1 MAIATSS
8 NQIRWLQVWSLAS
21 VQGAISL
28 AWIAYGIYLPK
39 FIAEVFAYPPAQA
52 QQFAAI
58 LLVIEGAIAVI
69 VEPLFGS
76 LSDRWQRWYSSRMP
90 MIVAG
95 VIAATA
101 IFIGLPS
108 LVIFG
113 GANDFTRLLLPSLAV
128 LWAIAMSTF
137 RSPVICLLGSFAG
150 ATQLP
155 LASSVLTLVGG
166 FVASIRPLA
175 TNFILSLGA
184 PATFAI
190 ASITLLA
197 SIASL
202 RSAMAYIP
210 KQLSPNSDQQRSATL
225 SSFWLNL
232 AIVMFV
238 GAAIGL
244 GIRLLL
250 GDVLPRM
257 IRADLVSFTGL
268 PFEIL
273 LGTALIVQAL
283 LALITGRISK
293 LIDNKR
299 LMIFSLGG
307 IVFGLGLFSLG
318 YGAIASILIILLIL
332 FCLSAVNNGTIAFA
346 LTMVPQSLGGMAV
359 GLFFGG
365 LSGAIALFGYL
376 VPKSAIITTPNVIL
390 LNAIVFLSAGVAIAF
405 GEKISQKTDF

>member
-21 VQGAISL
+21 VQGSISL

-257 IRADLVSFTGL
+257 IKADLVSFTGL

-376 VPKSAIITTPNVIL
+376 VPKSAIITMPNVTL

>member
-210 KQLSPNSDQQRSATL
+210 KQLSPNSDQQRSATI

-318 YGAIASILIILLIL
+318 YGTIASILIILLIL

-405 GEKISQKTDF
+405 GEKVSQKTDF

>member
-1 MAIATSS
+1 MAIATPS
-8 NQIRWLQVWSLAS
+8 NQVRWLQVWSLAS

-28 AWIAYGIYLPK
+28 TWIAYGIYLPK
-39 FIAEVFAYPPAQA
+39 FIAEVFAYPTEQA
-52 QQFAAI
+52 QQFATI

-69 VEPLFGS
+69 AEPLFGS

-95 VIAATA
+95 TIAATA

-113 GANDFTRLLLPSLAV
+113 GANDLTRLLLTSLAV

-137 RSPVICLLGSFAG
+137 RSPVICLLASFAG

-155 LASSVLTLVGG
+155 LAASVLTLVGG
-166 FVASIRPLA
+166 FVASIKPLA
-175 TNFILSLGA
+175 TKFILDLGA

-190 ASITLLA
+190 ASIVLLA
-197 SIASL
+197 GVAGL
-202 RSAMAYIP
+202 RSAMVHIS
-210 KQLSPNSDQQRSATL
+210 KQLNPSSEQRLATI

-244 GIRLLL
+244 GIRLLT
-250 GDVLPRM
+250 GEVLPRT
-257 IRADLVSFTGL
+257 IKAELVSLTGFS
-268 PFEIL
+268 FEIL
-273 LGTALIVQAL
+273 LGSAFIVQAL
-283 LALITGRISK
+283 LALITGQLSK
-293 LIDNKR
+293 QIDNKR

-307 IVFGLGLFSLG
+307 IVLGLIILSIGFSPIA
-318 YGAIASILIILLIL
+318 AILLILLIL
-332 FCLSAVNNGTIAFA
+332 FCLSAVNNGMVAFA
-346 LTMVPQSLGGMAV
+346 LTMVSPSLGGMTV
-359 GLFFGG
+359 GIFFGG

-376 VPKSAIITTPNVIL
+376 IPKSALITTPNVIL
-390 LNAIVFLSAGVAIAF
+390 LNAVVFLSAGVAIAI
-405 GEKISQKTDF
+405 GEKVAKNYLP

>member
-21 VQGAISL
+21 VQGSISL

-210 KQLSPNSDQQRSATL
+210 KQLSPNSDQQRSATI

-332 FCLSAVNNGTIAFA
+332 FCLSAVNNGMIAFA

-390 LNAIVFLSAGVAIAF
+390 LNAIVFLSAGVAIAL

>member
-1 MAIATSS
+1 MT
-8 NQIRWLQVWSLAS
+8 
-21 VQGAISL
+21 
-28 AWIAYGIYLPK
+28 
-39 FIAEVFAYPPAQA
+39 
-52 QQFAAI
+52 
-58 LLVIEGAIAVI
+58 
-69 VEPLFGS
+69 
-76 LSDRWQRWYSSRMP
+76 
-90 MIVAG
+90 
-95 VIAATA
+95 
-101 IFIGLPS
+101 
-108 LVIFG
+108 
-113 GANDFTRLLLPSLAV
+113 
-128 LWAIAMSTF
+128 
-137 RSPVICLLGSFAG
+137 
-150 ATQLP
+150 
-155 LASSVLTLVGG
+155 
-166 FVASIRPLA
+166 
-175 TNFILSLGA
+175 
-184 PATFAI
+184 
-190 ASITLLA
+190 
-197 SIASL
+197 
-202 RSAMAYIP
+202 YIP
-210 KQLSPNSDQQRSATL
+210 KQLSPNSDQQRSATI

-405 GEKISQKTDF
+405 GEKVSQKTDF